1 MCQPKTN
8 GGLGLRQ
15 ARDSHLAM
23 LSSNYM
29 KGRIGQIFR
38 KKSLKGF
45 CTSRTLSATWR
56 GLLKT
61 RESLKRGLRWRIGNG
76 TRVGPGSKPL
86 IELATR
92 EVPLQFRS
100 WTVSDVM
107 DENGGWNLALLQD
120 LLPAECL
127 EEIRATP
134 TSEIARREDSVSWG
148 LSSNGMF

>member
-1 MCQPKTN
+1 M
-8 GGLGLRQ
+8 
-15 ARDSHLAM
+15 
-23 LSSNYM
+23 
-29 KGRIGQIFR
+29 
-38 KKSLKGF
+38 
-45 CTSRTLSATWR
+45 
-56 GLLKT
+56 
-61 RESLKRGLRWRIGNG
+61 
-76 TRVGPGSKPL
+76 RVKFWSDWWVGSQPL

-134 TSEIARREDSVSWG
+134 TSEIARRVSLLMEFFLHRQPLQ
-148 LSSNGMF
+148 LSLEMLVINKVFFLDMAVEMSREGEILSMESGAR